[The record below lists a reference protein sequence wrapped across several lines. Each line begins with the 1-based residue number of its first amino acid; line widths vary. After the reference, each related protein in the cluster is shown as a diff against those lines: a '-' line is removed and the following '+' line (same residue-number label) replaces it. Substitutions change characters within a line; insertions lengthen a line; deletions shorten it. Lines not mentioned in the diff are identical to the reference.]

1 MLGKYLKGNKP
12 DIVHLAK
19 NMLGYLFVLG
29 HHLFFNAHSFP
40 RAMLAENCL
49 LLATDHVHR
58 QISEHISVPIG
69 DYCLYVAQV

>member
-29 HHLFFNAHSFP
+29 HYLFFNAHSFP